1 MRVKR
6 KAVQWFATAMA
17 VTMIASNTV
26 AAATWKQDATG
37 TWYHYNDQ
45 NVKTVGWYHD
55 TDGKWYYLMS
65 DGKMLA
71 NTWFQD
77 ADQNGTIC
85 LLLEP
90 C

>member
-1 MRVKR
+1 MKVKR
-6 KAVQWFATAMA
+6 KAIRWLTSALA
-17 VTMIASNTV
+17 VTLITSNTAV
-26 AAATWKQDATG
+26 AATWKQDASG

-71 NTWFQD
+71 HGFKIVIRSGITYL
-77 ADQNGTIC
+77 IRVLC
-85 LLLEP
+85 
-90 C
+90 